1 MTAPYTV
8 FTNGC
13 FDILHPGHIEL
24 FKVGKSLGDR
34 LIVAIDSDEKVK
46 RDKGSTRPI
55 NDQHFRRSMLE
66 SIKYIDIVLIFN
78 TKEELEHLIEL
89 YSPNILL
96 IGSDW
101 KNRNIIGE
109 KYAKEVKFFNRVGN
123 YSTTEIVQSIVNR

>member
-1 MTAPYTV
+1 
-8 FTNGC
+8 
-13 FDILHPGHIEL
+13 
-24 FKVGKSLGDR
+24 
-34 LIVAIDSDEKVK
+34 
-46 RDKGSTRPI
+46 
-55 NDQHFRRSMLE
+55 MLE